1 MKKIILLLITLTILT
16 NVSYASFP
24 VTVNTQCEVLELK
37 NEKYNNGDPIF
48 DKAATLSW
56 ILVLSAI
63 LFLLL
68 MMGIPTDLSSLGVA
82 VIMLLIFAVA
92 AVSAIIGLF
101 SKRRWWQ
108 ALITLIFILITSNWM
123 LFS

>member
-1 MKKIILLLITLTILT
+1 MKMPVVCLITVITLT

-24 VTVNTQCEVLELK
+24 VKENTQCKLLELP
-37 NEKYNNGDPIF
+37 NKYNNGDPIY

-63 LFLLL
+63 LFVFF
-68 MMGIPTDLSSLGVA
+68 MMWVPTDLSSLGVV

-92 AVSAIIGLF
+92 AVFSVIGLF

-108 ALITLIFILITSNWM
+108 ALITLIFILLISNWI

>member
-1 MKKIILLLITLTILT
+1 MKVILIFITLITLT

-24 VTVNTQCEVLELK
+24 VTVNTQFEVFELQ

-63 LFLLL
+63 L
-68 MMGIPTDLSSLGVA
+68 
-82 VIMLLIFAVA
+82 
-92 AVSAIIGLF
+92 
-101 SKRRWWQ
+101 
-108 ALITLIFILITSNWM
+108 
-123 LFS
+123 